1 MRILWRWFKKFT
13 KYCFA
18 LFLLIV
24 LLLSGLLWYT
34 TTESFQQMVRRRLVA
49 DIESATGGRVEVG
62 SFHVVPLHFQ
72 VEVRGLTIHG
82 REAADQLPYVHVDSM
97 VATVNLSAALGA
109 RISFHSLVL
118 NRPVVHIVFYPD
130 GTSNVPVPRQQTQAV
145 DFQHLFSISV
155 NRLDVRR
162 GELLYQDQRLPLEFS
177 SNDVSANVYYSF
189 LHRRF
194 SGKLAIGRAE
204 STFDGYRPV
213 AWAGKS
219 DFAADRNGIEI
230 KSLEANSGATKVHFK
245 GTVNHLQA
253 PVVSGTY
260 EIGLDLAQLGAV
272 ARQPHLKGGV
282 VSLAG
287 TESWS
292 AQTFSAN
299 GKFDLRSFSWQD
311 SDVNVHDALM
321 TANYSLDPQRLS
333 FYQVDGEVARGKFAG
348 DAEVN
353 NWQSQPKQARSKGEQ
368 VKSEQ
373 AGVVKL
379 KIKDFSVADVLA
391 SLGSNFRP
399 ENKLKLAGNASG
411 TVEMRWRTS
420 IENADAA
427 IALDVTRPSRLQT
440 GQIPLTASMHTNY
453 NVRTGNLAIS
463 DLAANTPA
471 TQIRASGNLSSSLK
485 LSVVTNDMREWQP
498 VTNELFPDG
507 MPFDLHG
514 SATFNGTVSGKL
526 ANLAIVG
533 NAQVSD
539 FDLAIPA
546 TSHSTRGRVHGD
558 SLNSDVQLSSGTLTL
573 HNAVL
578 RHNDAVVRL
587 DGSAQLR
594 DWLPDASSTFHAR
607 VQMQNVDSG
616 EVATLLGY
624 GNTISGKL
632 AGGFEVSGIAS
643 QPRGRGSFNLAQGS
657 VRGYPVDSATASV
670 SINGDEIGFQNAT
683 LSHGYFRLTAQG
695 TYDRRLRRTQLDVNG
710 SNFEIAD
717 LPELRGLRISIKGTL
732 DFSAK
737 VSGPTANPDV
747 NASLHLRHLT
757 LNGEEAGDYFVNA
770 VSHGPDLRVTGHS
783 DFKDAEL
790 LLDGNIRTQERWPS
804 LIDVQFT
811 RLDIDS
817 VLQTYLHGH
826 VTGHSAAAGNLRIE
840 GPLLDPKQ
848 LKLTGNVSDL
858 FADVEQVKIRNEGPI
873 RFSVENQL
881 LKLDDFHIVGE
892 NTDLRGGG
900 AMQFGADR
908 ALDFHATGSVGLQVL
923 RAYNPDFTTS
933 GAVTADAQITGTL
946 NAPLVQGKLQV
957 KGAAISDINL
967 PSALSELNG
976 TLLFNQSR
984 VTIESLSAKT
994 GGGTVNL
1001 TGHADVS
1008 GRQLSFDLTANA
1020 TDVRFRYP
1028 PGVSSTATAELHWTG
1043 STAGSVL
1050 SGDVTI
1056 TKLGFTPGFDFGTYL
1071 ERTAQINALP
1081 QTDPVL
1087 NKIRLDLHVVTAPE
1101 LQMQTSVIRLQG
1113 EADLHV
1119 RGNAAKPV
1127 ILGRADVFE
1136 GEAYFNG
1143 TKYRLE
1149 RGGVTFNNPALTT
1162 PILDLQASTRVR
1174 DYEVTL
1180 SMTGPAS
1187 SPKLNY
1193 RSDPPL
1199 PPSDIIALLAF
1210 GQTSEQSAQLQQNS
1224 SSAFSSQTSNALLAA
1239 ALNATLNNRAQRLF
1253 GNTHIKID
1261 PQGLVTETSLPQN
1274 SPAVTIEQQVKD
1286 NLTLTYTTAVAQTSQ
1301 QVIRA
1306 EYNITRNVSVVAIRD
1321 QNGIVSFD
1329 VKIRR
1334 RHR

>member
-1 MRILWRWFKKFT
+1 MKTLWRWFKKFT
-13 KYCFA
+13 KYSFVG
-18 LFLLIV
+18 FLLLV
-24 LLLSGLLWYT
+24 LLFSCFLWYT
-34 TTESFQQMVRRRLVA
+34 TTESFQQMVRRRLIA
-49 DIESATGGRVEVG
+49 DVQSATGGRVEVG
-62 SFHVVPLHFQ
+62 SFQVVPLQFQ

-82 REAADQLPYVHVDSM
+82 REAPNQLPYVHIESM
-97 VATVNLSAALGA
+97 VAKVNLSAALGA
-109 RISFHSLVL
+109 KITFHTLVL

-130 GTSNVPVPRQQTQAV
+130 GTSNVPVPRQQAQAV
-145 DFQHLFSISV
+145 DFQHLFSISID
-155 NRLDVRR
+155 RLEVRR
-162 GELLYQDQRLPLEFS
+162 GEVVYQDQRLPLEFS
-177 SNDVSANVYYSF
+177 SNDVAASVYYSF
-189 LHRRF
+189 LRRRF
-194 SGKLAIGRAE
+194 TGNLAVGRAE
-204 STFDGYRPV
+204 TTFDGYKPV

-230 KSLEANSGATKVHFK
+230 KSLDANSGATKLHFS
-245 GTVNHLQA
+245 GMITNLRSPAVR
-253 PVVSGTY
+253 GTY
-260 EIGLDLAQLGAV
+260 DVRLELAEAAAV
-272 ARQPHLKGGV
+272 VRQPHLTGGV
-282 VSLAG
+282 VSVGG
-287 TESWS
+287 TGSWS
-292 AQTFSAN
+292 AQAFSSN
-299 GKFDLRSFSWQD
+299 GKVDLRNFSWQD
-311 SDVNVHDALM
+311 RNVTLHDAMM
-321 TANYSLDPQRLS
+321 TGKYSLDPKRLS
-333 FYQVDGEVARGKFAG
+333 IYQVDGEVARGKFAG

-353 NWQSQPKQARSKGEQ
+353 NWRNKTKARTKNDQAKD
-368 VKSEQ
+368 EQ
-373 AGVVKL
+373 AGIAKI
-379 KIKDFSVADVLA
+379 KIKDLSLSEILG
-391 SLGSNFRP
+391 SLGLNFRP
-399 ENKLKLAGNASG
+399 ANKLRLVGNTSG
-411 TVEMRWRTS
+411 TLELRWKTS
-420 IENADAA
+420 IENSEAA
-427 IALDVTRPSRLQT
+427 LALDVTRPGRMQP
-440 GQIPLTASMHTNY
+440 GQIALTASTHADY
-453 NVRTGNLAIS
+453 NFRTGFLSIS
-463 DLAANTPA
+463 DLSANTPA
-471 TQIRASGNLSSSLK
+471 TQIRASGSLTSSLK
-485 LSVVTNDMREWQP
+485 LSFATNDLREWQP
-498 VTNELFPDG
+498 VTSALFPEG
-507 MPFDLHG
+507 MPFDLRGRAAFNG
-514 SATFNGTVSGKL
+514 SASGKP
-526 ANLAIVG
+526 ANLAVIG
-533 NAQVSD
+533 NVQLAD
-539 FDLAIPA
+539 FDVVIPSIGKSPQP
-546 TSHSTRGRVHGD
+546 TVHWD
-558 SLNSDVQLSSGTLTL
+558 SLESDLQLSSGGLTL
-573 HNAVL
+573 RNASL
-578 RHNDAVVRL
+578 RHGDAIVRI
-587 DGSAQLR
+587 DGSTQLR
-594 DWLPDASSTFHAR
+594 DWRPDASNTFHAR

-624 GNTISGKL
+624 DHVISGRV
-632 AGGFEVSGIAS
+632 AAGFEVSGTVS
-643 QPRGRGSFNLAQGS
+643 QPHGHGTINLGQGF
-657 VRGYPVDSATASV
+657 VHGYPVGSAAAAV
-670 SINGDEIGFQNAT
+670 SIDGDEIGFHNAT
-683 LSHGYFRLTAQG
+683 LLRGDFRLSADG
-695 TYDRRLRRTQLDVNG
+695 TYNRRAHSTNLDVTG
-710 SNFEIAD
+710 SNFEIAE
-717 LPELRGLRISIKGTL
+717 LPALRGLRISVKGAL

-737 VSGPTANPDV
+737 VSGPTASPDI
-747 NASLHLRHLT
+747 NAALHLRHLN

-783 DFKDAEL
+783 EFKDADL
-790 LLDGNIRTQERWPS
+790 RLDGNIRTTEQWPA
-804 LIDVQFT
+804 LIDLQFT

-817 VLQTYLHGH
+817 VLQAYLHGH

-848 LKLTGNVSDL
+848 LRLTGTMTEL
-858 FADVEQVKIRNEGPI
+858 LADVEQLKIRNDGPI
-873 RFSVENQL
+873 RFSVDKQL
-881 LKLDDFHIVGE
+881 LKLDGFHIIGD
-892 NTDLRGGG
+892 NTDLNGGG
-900 AMQFGADR
+900 TMQLSGDR
-908 ALDFHATGSVGLQVL
+908 ALDFHANGKIGLEIL
-923 RAYNPDFTTS
+923 RAYNPDFSTS
-933 GAVTADAQITGTL
+933 GTVTADAQITGTL
-946 NAPLVQGKLQV
+946 DAPLVQGKLQV
-957 KGAAISDINL
+957 KDAAVSDINL
-967 PSALSELNG
+967 PSAFSEING
-976 TLLFNQSR
+976 VLLFNQSR

-1028 PGVSSTATAELHWTG
+1028 PGVSSTGTAELHWTG

-1162 PILDLQASTRVR
+1162 PILDLQATTRVR

-1306 EYNITRNVSVVAIRD
+1306 EYNVTRNISVVAIRD

-1329 VKIRR
+1329 VKVRR
-1334 RHR
+1334 RKR

>member
-1 MRILWRWFKKFT
+1 MKTLWRWFKKFT
-13 KYCFA
+13 KYSFVA
-18 LFLLIV
+18 FLL
-24 LLLSGLLWYT
+24 LAMFFSCFLWYT
-34 TTESFQQMVRRRLVA
+34 TTESFQRMVRRRLIA
-49 DIESATGGRVEVG
+49 DVENATGGRVEVG

-82 REAADQLPYVHVDSM
+82 REAFDQLPYLHIESM

-109 RISFHSLVL
+109 KISFHTLVL

-130 GTSNVPVPRQQTQAV
+130 GTSNVPVPRQQAQAV
-145 DFQHLFSISV
+145 DFQHLFSISID
-155 NRLDVRR
+155 RLDVRR
-162 GELLYQDQRLPLEFS
+162 GEVVYQDQRLPLEFS
-177 SNDVSANVYYSF
+177 SSDVAARVYYSF
-189 LHRRF
+189 LRRRF
-194 SGKLAIGRAE
+194 TGNLAVGRAE
-204 STFDGYRPV
+204 TTFDGFKPV

-230 KSLEANSGATKVHFK
+230 RSLDGNSGATKVHFA
-245 GTVNHLQA
+245 GAITNLRSPA
-253 PVVSGTY
+253 VSGTY
-260 EIGLDLAQLGAV
+260 DVRLDLAEAGAV
-272 ARQPHLKGGV
+272 ARQPHLNGGV
-282 VSLAG
+282 ISMSG
-287 TESWS
+287 TGSWS
-292 AQTFSAN
+292 AQAFSST
-299 GKFDLRSFSWQD
+299 GKIDVRNLSWQD
-311 SDVNVHDALM
+311 RNLIVRDAM
-321 TANYSLDPQRLS
+321 MAGKYSLDPKRLS
-333 FYQVDGEVARGKFAG
+333 LYQVDGEFARGKFSG

-353 NWQSQPKQARSKGEQ
+353 NWRNGSGPRNKNDQAKD
-368 VKSEQ
+368 EQ
-373 AGVVKL
+373 AGIAKL
-379 KIKDFSVADVLA
+379 KIKDISLSEILG
-391 SLGSNFRP
+391 SLGPNFRP
-399 ENKLKLAGNASG
+399 ENKLKFTGDTSG
-411 TVEMRWRTS
+411 TVELRWRTS
-420 IENADAA
+420 IENAQASL
-427 IALDVTRPSRLQT
+427 ALDVTRPGRPQP
-440 GQIPLTASMHTNY
+440 GQIPLIGSTHADY
-453 NVRTGNLAIS
+453 NFRTGSFSIS
-463 DLAANTPA
+463 DLSANTPA
-471 TQIRASGNLSSSLK
+471 TQIRASGSLASSLK
-485 LSVVTNDMREWQP
+485 LSFATNDLREWQP
-498 VTNELFPDG
+498 VTSALFPEG
-507 MPFDLHG
+507 MPFSLRGH
-514 SATFNGTVSGKL
+514 AAFNGTASGQP
-526 ANLAIVG
+526 ANLAIIG
-533 NAQVSD
+533 NVQLAE
-539 FDLAIPA
+539 FDVVIPPTGKA
-546 TSHSTRGRVHGD
+546 PQPTVHWD
-558 SLNSDVQLSSGTLTL
+558 SLESDLQLSSGSLTL
-573 HNAVL
+573 RNASL
-578 RHNDAVVRL
+578 RHGDAIVRV
-587 DGSAQLR
+587 DGSTQMR
-594 DWLPDASSTFHAR
+594 DWRPDASSTFHAR

-624 GNTISGKL
+624 DHVVSGR
-632 AGGFEVSGIAS
+632 AAAGFEVSGTVS
-643 QPRGRGSFNLAQGS
+643 QPHGHGTVNLAQGF
-657 VRGYPVDSATASV
+657 VNGYPVDSAAAAV
-670 SINGDEIGFQNAT
+670 SINGDEIGFHNAT
-683 LSHGYFRLTAQG
+683 LSRGEFRLSADG
-695 TYDRRLRRTQLDVNG
+695 TYNRRAHSVQLDVNG
-710 SNFEIAD
+710 SNLEIAE
-717 LPELRGLRISIKGTL
+717 LPALRGLRISVKGTL

-737 VSGPTANPDV
+737 VSGPTASPDI
-747 NASLHLRHLT
+747 NAALHLRHLN

-770 VSHGPDLRVTGHS
+770 ISHGPDLRVTGHS
-783 DFKDAEL
+783 EFKDADL
-790 LLDGNIRTQERWPS
+790 GLDGNIRTTDRWPA
-804 LIDVQFT
+804 LIDLRFT
-811 RLDIDS
+811 RLDVDS
-817 VLQTYLHGH
+817 VLQAYLHGH

-848 LKLTGNVSDL
+848 LRLSGTMTEL
-858 FADVEQVKIRNEGPI
+858 LADVEQLKIRNDGPI
-873 RFSVENQL
+873 RFTVDKQL
-881 LKLDDFHIVGE
+881 LKLDGFHIIGD
-892 NTDLRGGG
+892 NTDLNGGG
-900 AMQFGADR
+900 TMQLTGDK
-908 ALDFHATGSVGLQVL
+908 ALDFHATGKIGLEVL
-923 RAYNPDFTTS
+923 RAHNPDFSTS
-933 GAVTADAQITGTL
+933 GTMTADAQITGTL
-946 NAPLVQGKLQV
+946 DAPLVQGKLQV
-957 KGAAISDINL
+957 KDAAVSDINL
-967 PSALSELNG
+967 PSALSEING
-976 TLLFNQSR
+976 VLLFNQSR

-1028 PGVSSTATAELHWTG
+1028 PGVSSTGTAELHWTG
-1043 STAGSVL
+1043 STGGSVL

-1113 EADLHV
+1113 EADLRV

-1162 PILDLQASTRVR
+1162 PILDLQATTRVR

-1306 EYNITRNVSVVAIRD
+1306 EYNITRNISVVAIRD

-1329 VKIRR
+1329 VKVRR
-1334 RHR
+1334 RKR

>member
-1 MRILWRWFKKFT
+1 MKVLWRWFKKFT
-13 KYCFA
+13 KYCFV
-18 LFLLIV
+18 LFLLVV
-24 LLLSGLLWYT
+24 LLFSCLLWYT
-34 TTESFQQMVRRRLVA
+34 TTESFQQMVRRRLIA
-49 DIESATGGRVEVG
+49 DIEAATGGRVEVG

-82 REAADQLPYVHVDSM
+82 REAPDQLPYVHVESM

-118 NRPVVHIVFYPD
+118 NRPVVHILFYSD
-130 GTSNVPVPRQQTQAV
+130 GTANLPMPGQPTPRV
-145 DFQHLFSISV
+145 DFEHLFSISID
-155 NRLDVRR
+155 RLDVRD
-162 GELLYQDQRLPLEFS
+162 GELLYQNQRIPLEFS
-177 SNDVSANVYYSF
+177 SNDVSARAYYSF

-194 SGKLAIGRAE
+194 SGNLAVGRAE
-204 STFDGYRPV
+204 TTFDGYRPV
-213 AWAGKS
+213 SWTGKS
-219 DFAADRNGIEI
+219 DFVVDRNGIEI
-230 KSLEANSGATKVHFK
+230 KSLEANSGATKVQFK
-245 GTVNHLQA
+245 GTVNNLRA
-253 PVVSGTY
+253 PVASGTY
-260 EIGLDLAQLGAV
+260 ELGLDLAQVGAIT
-272 ARQPHLKGGV
+272 RQPHLKGGL
-282 VSLAG
+282 VSLTG
-287 TESWS
+287 TGSWS

-299 GKFDLRSFSWQD
+299 GKFDANNLSWQD
-311 SDVNVHDALM
+311 SNASVRDAL
-321 TANYSLDPQRLS
+321 ASGKYSVDPQRLS
-333 FYQVDGEVARGKFAG
+333 FYQVEGEFARGRFTG
-348 DAEVN
+348 DAEVS
-353 NWQSQPKQARSKGEQ
+353 NWQGHPEKVVSRTAPKNELAGI
-368 VKSEQ
+368 VK
-373 AGVVKL
+373 VKMR
-379 KIKDFSVADVLA
+379 DFSVADILA
-391 SLGSNFRP
+391 SLGPNFRP
-399 ENKLKLAGNASG
+399 ENKLKLAGTASG
-411 TVEMRWRTS
+411 TAEMRWRTS
-420 IENADAA
+420 IENADLAL
-427 IALDVTRPSRLQT
+427 ALDVTRPSRLEP
-440 GQIPLTASMHTNY
+440 GQIPLTASTHADY
-453 NVRTGNLAIS
+453 NFRAGDLAIS
-463 DLAANTPA
+463 DFVANTPA
-471 TQIRASGNLSSSLK
+471 TQIRASGGLASSLR
-485 LSVVTNDMREWQP
+485 LSFATSDLHEWQP
-498 VTNELFPDG
+498 LTNELFPEG
-507 MPFDLHG
+507 MPFDIRG
-514 SATFNGTVSGKL
+514 RASFNGTASGKL
-526 ANLAIVG
+526 ASVAIVG
-533 NAQVSD
+533 NTQVSD
-539 FDLAIPA
+539 FDVVIPSN
-546 TSHSTRGRVHGD
+546 TNSPRQTVYWD
-558 SLNSDVQLSSGTLTL
+558 SLDSDIQLSSGNLTVR
-573 HNAVL
+573 NASL
-578 RHNDAVVRL
+578 RHGDAVVRL
-587 DGSAQLR
+587 DGSTQLKQWR
-594 DWLPDASSTFHAR
+594 PDPSSTFHAR

-616 EVATLLGY
+616 EVAALIGY
-624 GNTISGKL
+624 DHMISGKL
-632 AGGFEVSGIAS
+632 AGGFELSGTVS
-643 QPRGRGSFNLAQGS
+643 QPRGLGNFNLSQGS
-657 VRGYPVDSATASV
+657 VRGYPVDGGAASV
-670 SINGDEIGFQNAT
+670 SINGDVVSLHNVT
-683 LSHGYFRLTAQG
+683 LSRGTSRLSADG
-695 TYDRRLRRTQLDVNG
+695 TFDRRLRRIQFDVNG

-717 LPELRGLRISIKGTL
+717 LPELRGLRVSIKGTL

-737 VSGPTANPDV
+737 VSGPTASPDI
-747 NASLHLRHLT
+747 NAGLHLRHLN

-770 VSHGPDLRVTGHS
+770 ISHGPDLRVTGHS
-783 DFKDAEL
+783 EFKDAEL
-790 LLDGNIRTQERWPS
+790 LLDGNIRTQQKWPA
-804 LIDVQFT
+804 LIDLQFT

-817 VLQTYLHGH
+817 VLETYLHGH

-848 LKLTGNVSDL
+848 LRLTGNLSEL
-858 FADVEQVKIRNEGPI
+858 FADVEQVKVRNDGPI

-881 LKLDDFHIVGE
+881 LKLDDFRVVGE

-900 AMQFGADR
+900 TMQLAAER
-908 ALDFHATGSVGLQVL
+908 TLDFHANGSVGLQVL

-933 GAVTADAQITGTL
+933 GVLSAEAQISGTL
-946 NAPLVQGKLQV
+946 DSPLVQGKLQV
-957 KGAAISDINL
+957 KDAAISDINL
-967 PSALSELNG
+967 PSALSEING
-976 TLLFNQSR
+976 TLLFNQNR
-984 VTIESLSAKT
+984 VTIENLSAKT

-1001 TGHADVS
+1001 IGHADIF

-1056 TKLGFTPGFDFGTYL
+1056 TKLAFTPGFDFGTYL

-1113 EADLHV
+1113 EADLRV

-1127 ILGRADVFE
+1127 VLGRADVFE

-1174 DYEVTL
+1174 DYEITL

-1187 SPKLNY
+1187 TPKLNY

-1329 VKIRR
+1329 VKVRR
-1334 RHR
+1334 RKR